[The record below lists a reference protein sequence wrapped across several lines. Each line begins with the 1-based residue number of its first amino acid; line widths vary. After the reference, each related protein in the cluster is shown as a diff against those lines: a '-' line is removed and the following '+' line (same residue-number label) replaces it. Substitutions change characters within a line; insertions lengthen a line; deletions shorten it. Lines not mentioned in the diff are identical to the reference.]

1 MLVFL
6 GFSITDWVKAACAPC
21 QSPGAHRIARPSRR
35 ARPPA
40 PLPASPVWMN
50 EATAGP
56 FSQLP
61 TVTLIS
67 MYDAP
72 SDKYGTFL
80 PREKWT
86 CEKLWATWGPA
97 ILPACVRQKEKSML
111 FFQRFNGLTPFPFI
125 SKAYTTIL
133 HVHLWIF
140 YIFKRHLWSG
150 VWESRTRCSKKWVS
164 RRDNFVILCLS
175 DNRWSQKH
183 LYSPFVFYST
193 ADAHTNFISRF
204 ILNCPCPIQS
214 FP

>member
-1 MLVFL
+1 MYSWILYCVNNLIFWFLVFL
-6 GFSITDWVKAACAPC
+6 GFSTTDWVKAACAPC
-21 QSPGAHRIARPSRR
+21 QSPGAHRTARPSPL

-40 PLPASPVWMN
+40 RLPASPVWMN

-56 FSQLP
+56 FSQLL

-80 PREKWT
+80 PRERWT

-97 ILPACVRQKEKSML
+97 ILPPCVQQKEKSML

-140 YIFKRHLWSG
+140 CILKGIYE
-150 VWESRTRCSKKWVS
+150 VESEKVELDAQWHEWTGETILLFCVYQTILEVKSTFIPPSSFTR
-164 RRDNFVILCLS
+164 
-175 DNRWSQKH
+175 
-183 LYSPFVFYST
+183 
-193 ADAHTNFISRF
+193 
-204 ILNCPCPIQS
+204 
-214 FP
+214 